1 MLTTCPECGGT
12 FSRGYHT
19 FDMHVGRRTVSVSG
33 EYERC
38 IGDCKEV
45 YFAPGEM
52 DAAMIHASDVIRTEE
67 GLLTPSEI
75 KSFRKRIGL
84 TQPQLEDLLGAG
96 LKTVTR
102 WEKGTVIQNG
112 ATDTLLRLLR
122 DMPEALSRLMQQ
134 RSITPHLVPLIP
146 RTRAVSYQYAAVSE
160 SPPVLLRE
168 RLVSA
173 SKAPDTFA
181 DIPINRAELV
191 A

>member
-1 MLTTCPECGGT
+1 MLTTCPECGGAV
-12 FSRGYHT
+12 SRGHHT
-19 FDMHVGRRTVSVSG
+19 FDIHIGRRTVSVSG

-38 IGDCKEV
+38 TGDCQEV

-52 DAAMIHASDVIRTEE
+52 DAAMIRASDVVRSEE
-67 GLLTPSEI
+67 GLLTPREI
-75 KSFRKRIGL
+75 KAFRKRIGL
-84 TQPQLEDLLGAG
+84 TQPQLEVLLGAG

-122 DMPEALSRLMQQ
+122 DMPEALSHLLQQ
-134 RSITPHLVPLIP
+134 RSITPHLIPLIP
-146 RTRAVSYQYAAVSE
+146 STRAVSYQYAAVSAL
-160 SPPVLLRE
+160 PPVLLRE
-168 RLVSA
+168 RLVAA

-181 DIPINRAELV
+181 DIPIKRAELI